1 MNDIA
6 TKRDGAPSLAEAPA
20 KDGEDLDLA
29 VLSRLLWR
37 KRRLMAVGSLI
48 GALLFGIWAF
58 TAQPWFRAQVV
69 VTPTRERNT
78 GGVGALATELGGLAS
93 LAGVD
98 IAPGAMGNL
107 QTSAAILES
116 RYLAEEF
123 IKRNGLLAE
132 MQRESG
138 RNLTL
143 WRATDGFKKG
153 VLTIVKDQ
161 RKGVTTVTINWS
173 DPATTARWANE
184 YVALANELI
193 RNRAVQDATHN
204 IAYLNEQLAKTTDVE
219 LRKVMYNLIE
229 NETKTLMLANG
240 RPEYAFQVVDPAV
253 APELKA
259 GPHRLILTMV
269 GFTIGF
275 GIAAVIALISERV
288 GRHRRGVSSALQAR
302 SSVITSSD

>member
-1 MNDIA
+1 MNDVA
-6 TKRDGAPSLAEAPA
+6 EKRDGASSLDETPA
-20 KDGEDLDLA
+20 KDTEDLDLA

-78 GGVGALATELGGLAS
+78 SGAGALATELGGLAS

-98 IAPGAMGNL
+98 IAPGALGNM
-107 QTSAAILES
+107 QTSAAILDS

-123 IKRNGLLAE
+123 VKRNGLLSE
-132 MQRESG
+132 MQRGSSKKM
-138 RNLTL
+138 TL
-143 WRATDGFKKG
+143 WRATDRFKKG

-161 RKGVTTVTINWS
+161 RKGVTTVTIEWT
-173 DPATTARWANE
+173 DPATTARWANG

-193 RNRAVQDATHN
+193 RNRALQDATHN
-204 IAYLNEQLAKTTDVE
+204 IAYLNEQLAKSTDVD

-240 RPEYAFQVVDPAV
+240 RAEYAFQVVDPAV

-259 GPHRLILTMV
+259 GPHRILLTLI

-275 GIAAVIALISERV
+275 GLAAVIALMSERI
-288 GRHRRGVSSALQAR
+288 GRHRRGAPPAVQHER
-302 SSVITSSD
+302 SVTTPSK

>member
-1 MNDIA
+1 MNDVA
-6 TKRDGAPSLAEAPA
+6 EKREGASLGHSPAE
-20 KDGEDLDLA
+20 DTDELDLA

-48 GALLFGIWAF
+48 GALLFGISAF

-69 VTPTRERNT
+69 VTPARERNT
-78 GGVGALATELGGLAS
+78 GGAGALATELGGLAS

-98 IAPGAMGNL
+98 VTAGGLGNM
-107 QTSAAILES
+107 QTSAAVLES
-116 RYLAEEF
+116 HHLVEEF
-123 IKRNGLLAE
+123 IRRNGLLPE
-132 MQRESG
+132 LQRASS
-138 RNLTL
+138 RNSTL
-143 WRATDGFKKG
+143 WRATEFFKKG

-161 RKGVTTVTINWS
+161 RKGVTTVTVQWT
-173 DPATTARWANE
+173 DPATTERWANG

-193 RNRAVQDATHN
+193 RNRALEEATHN

-240 RPEYAFQVVDPAV
+240 RREYAFQVVDPAV

-259 GPHRLILTMV
+259 GPHRLLLTLI

-275 GIAAVIALISERV
+275 GLAAVTALIRERV
-288 GRHRRGVSSALQAR
+288 DRRRRGVPAPVEVER
-302 SSVITSSD
+302 SVTPPSK